1 MLEPLILPFDI
12 EPVVSLEVPVVSQ
25 PESASESK
33 AAAAA
38 VKMRR
43 MFLDH
48 SDSAMPER
56 SSMRTGHTL
65 GALLFSPEP

>member
-1 MLEPLILPFDI
+1 MLDDLILPLET

-25 PESASESK
+25 PESARESK

-43 MFLDH
+43 IF
-48 SDSAMPER
+48 
-56 SSMRTGHTL
+56 
-65 GALLFSPEP
+65 

>member
-1 MLEPLILPFDI
+1 MLLAYLEISLPCGRDEYPKLILELLILPLEI
-12 EPVVSLEVPVVSQ
+12 EPVVSFDVPVVSQ

-43 MFLDH
+43 IM
-48 SDSAMPER
+48 
-56 SSMRTGHTL
+56 
-65 GALLFSPEP
+65 